1 MSRVNQMSVD
11 RCVPV
16 TRVYF
21 REKKGNVAAGFR
33 LPPSAFTR
41 FDENARLEHPDRVKF
56 KPNEAGAPPPRP
68 FSTSRAMV
76 LFPPRRLLQISHVE
90 KTSWEPGEETCTLK
104 ATESRQH

>member
-1 MSRVNQMSVD
+1 M
-11 RCVPV
+11 

-68 FSTSRAMV
+68 FSTFEGDGPV
-76 LFPPRRLLQISHVE
+76 PPPAIV
-90 KTSWEPGEETCTLK
+90 TD
-104 ATESRQH
+104 